1 MVQTYLRLFPLW
13 EHPHCVL
20 QKCCSGLLR
29 LEKTSVL
36 TKPNP
41 CPITTS
47 FSATS
52 PWFLNTSRD
61 GDCPTSLCSCA
72 LRRICPIIQPDP
84 PLVQLEAIIS
94 HLSKKKVLNLGRT
107 KQCSGAA
114 VLGNP
119 SSHIPS
125 SVLNAEIHSLGC
137 LVDPIPP

>member
-1 MVQTYLRLFPLW
+1 MGASSLCPPEVLLWITKAGKDLCAYQTQSMPNN
-13 EHPHCVL
+13 HVL
-20 QKCCSGLLR
+20 QCHISMVPQHLQGWGLPHLPGQP
-29 LEKTSVL
+29 VL
-36 TKPNP
+36 MPER
-41 CPITTS
+41 S
-47 FSATS
+47 F
-52 PWFLNTSRD
+52 R
-61 GDCPTSLCSCA
+61 G
-72 LRRICPIIQPDP
+72 RICPIIQPDP
-84 PLVQLEAIIS
+84 PLDQLEAIIS